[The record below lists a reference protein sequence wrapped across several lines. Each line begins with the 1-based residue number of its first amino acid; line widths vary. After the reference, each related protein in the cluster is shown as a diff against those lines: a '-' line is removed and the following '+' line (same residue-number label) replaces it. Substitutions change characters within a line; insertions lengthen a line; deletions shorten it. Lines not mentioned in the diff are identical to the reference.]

1 MPRRSRSR
9 RRAATPIAAMFGVLL
24 CMGAVYGAQV
34 LNTTPTEEAGGSI
47 PLATSSSASGES
59 GYQLVFSNPIYPD
72 NEGDR
77 SAESI
82 ADPVIASI
90 NAAARTVDAA
100 TYEFDLSAMAD
111 ALIAARNRGVLVR
124 LLTDTDTVLENGEQL
139 QRVIAA
145 GIPVVEDGRNA
156 IMHDKFVIA
165 DGTIVWT
172 GSWNFTEND
181 TYRNN
186 NNVIS
191 ITSPE
196 MATNY
201 QAEFDEMF
209 VKRQFGAEST
219 VNTPYP
225 QFTVN
230 GIVVENYFSPDDGV
244 ADHILSAINGA
255 TQSIAFAA
263 FTFTRSDFTE
273 AMLERAQAGVRVEG
287 VYETRQVSGG
297 SDQSY
302 NVLSPAGLPVLL
314 DGNPY
319 TLHHKFMVI
328 DGRIVVTGSYNF
340 TKAAEQKNDENV
352 LIIHD
357 ADIAQKYLNEFKRV
371 WQQAGGN

>member
-1 MPRRSRSR
+1 MPRRRRSR
-9 RRAATPIAAMFGVLL
+9 RRSAASLAVTLLVLL
-24 CMGAVYGAQV
+24 VLGAVFGAQMF
-34 LNTTPTEEAGGSI
+34 NATPTEEAGVSL
-47 PLATSSSASGES
+47 PLATTSSAAATS
-59 GYQLVFSNPIYPD
+59 GYQLVFGNPIYPD
-72 NEGDR
+72 DESNR
-77 SAESI
+77 PAESI
-82 ADPVIASI
+82 DDPVIASI
-90 NAAARTVDAA
+90 NAATRTVDAA
-100 TYEFDLSAMAD
+100 TYQFDLPAMAD
-111 ALIAARNRGVLVR
+111 ALITAHNRGLLVR
-124 LLTDTDTVLENGEQL
+124 LLTDTDTVLEYGEQL
-139 QRVIAA
+139 QRVMAA

-165 DGTIVWT
+165 DGTTVWT

-186 NNVIS
+186 NSMIG
-191 ITSPE
+191 ITAPE
-196 MATNY
+196 MVANY

-209 VKRQFGAEST
+209 VEQKFGANST
-219 VNTPYP
+219 GNTPYP

-230 GIVVENYFSPDDGV
+230 GIAVENYFSPDDGV

-287 VYETRQVSGG
+287 VYETRQVNSG

-302 NVLSPAGLPVLL
+302 GVLSPAGLPVLL

-319 TLHHKFMVI
+319 TMHHKFIVI
-328 DGRIVVTGSYNF
+328 DGQTVITGSYNF

-357 ADIAQKYLNEFKRV
+357 AEIAQKYLNEFQKL
-371 WQQAGGN
+371 WQTAGGN

>member
-1 MPRRSRSR
+1 MSRRSRSR

-24 CMGAVYGAQV
+24 CMGAVYGAQM
-34 LNTTPTEEAGGSI
+34 LNATPTEEAGGSI
-47 PLATSSSASGES
+47 PLATTSSASATS
-59 GYQLVFSNPIYPD
+59 GYQLVFGNPIYPD
-72 NEGDR
+72 DESNR
-77 SAESI
+77 PAESI

-90 NAAARTVDAA
+90 NSATRTVDAA
-100 TYEFDLSAMAD
+100 TYEFNLPAMAD
-111 ALIAARNRGVLVR
+111 ALIAARNRGILVR
-124 LLTDTDTVLENGEQL
+124 LLTDTDTVLEYGEQL

-145 GIPVVEDGRNA
+145 GIPMVEDGRNA

-165 DGTIVWT
+165 DGAIVWT

-186 NNVIS
+186 NSMIG

-196 MATNY
+196 MVANY

-230 GIVVENYFSPDDGV
+230 DIVVENYFSPDDGV

-263 FTFTRSDFTE
+263 CTCTRSDFTE
-273 AMLERAQAGVRVEG
+273 AMLERAQAGVSVEG
-287 VYETRQVSGG
+287 VYETRQVNSG

-302 NVLSPAGLPVLL
+302 GVLFPAGLPVLL

-319 TLHHKFMVI
+319 TMHHKF
-328 DGRIVVTGSYNF
+328 IVVDGQTVIVGSYNF

-357 ADIAQKYLNEFKRV
+357 ADIAQLYWNEFKRV
-371 WQQAGGN
+371 WQQAGGQ

>member
-24 CMGAVYGAQV
+24 CMGAVYGAQM
-34 LNTTPTEEAGGSI
+34 LNATPTEEAGGSI
-47 PLATSSSASGES
+47 PLATTSSASATS
-59 GYQLVFSNPIYPD
+59 GYQLVFGNPIYPD
-72 NEGDR
+72 DESNR
-77 SAESI
+77 PAESI

-90 NAAARTVDAA
+90 NAATRTVDAA
-100 TYEFDLSAMAD
+100 TYEFNLPAMAD
-111 ALIAARNRGVLVR
+111 ALIAARNRGILVR

-145 GIPVVEDGRNA
+145 GIPMVEDGRNA

-186 NNVIS
+186 NSMIG

-196 MATNY
+196 MVANY

-209 VKRQFGAEST
+209 VEQKFGANST
-219 VNTPYP
+219 GNTPYP

-273 AMLERAQAGVRVEG
+273 AMLERAQAGVSVEG
-287 VYETRQVSGG
+287 VYETRQVNSG

-302 NVLSPAGLPVLL
+302 GVLFPAGLPVLL

-319 TLHHKFMVI
+319 TMHHKFIVI
-328 DGRIVVTGSYNF
+328 DSQIVITGSYNF

-357 ADIAQKYLNEFKRV
+357 AGIAQKYLSEFKRV
-371 WQQAGGN
+371 WQ

>member
-1 MPRRSRSR
+1 MPRRRSR
-9 RRAATPIAAMFGVLL
+9 RRAAAPVAAMFGVLL
-24 CMGAVYGAQV
+24 CMGAVYGAQM
-34 LNTTPTEEAGGSI
+34 LNTTSTEEAGGSI

-59 GYQLVFSNPIYPD
+59 GYQLVFSNPIYPG

-77 SAESI
+77 PAESI

-100 TYEFDLSAMAD
+100 TYEFNLPAMAD
-111 ALIAARNRGVLVR
+111 ALIAARNRGALVR

-156 IMHDKFVIA
+156 IMHNKFVIA
-165 DGTIVWT
+165 DGAIVWT

-186 NNVIS
+186 NSMIG

-196 MATNY
+196 MAANY

-209 VKRQFGAEST
+209 VERKFGAEST

-230 GIVVENYFSPDDGV
+230 GIAVENYFSPDDGV
-244 ADHILSAINGA
+244 AEHILSAINGA
-255 TQSIAFAA
+255 AQSIAFAA

-319 TLHHKFMVI
+319 TMHHKFMVI
-328 DGRIVVTGSYNF
+328 DGQIVITGSYNF

-357 ADIAQKYLNEFKRV
+357 AEIAQKYLNEFKRV
-371 WQQAGGN
+371 WQQAGGK